1 MGVKKTMNTFFEG
14 MQSGLPSKTG
24 EKIINTAMGPF
35 KWDQLNE
42 SWVNV
47 NNGFRLPNISMQ
59 DLLLIGYETLSGDGR
74 EKVIPCVYSVGGAV
88 NGGNPITVLFTGFFE
103 DEEKFFADDGSVTLS
118 GNSCPVTLSFGL
130 FNGATGVSFSSL
142 GDYKF
147 QYSNQGGAYTDI
159 TDSTTLELPVV
170 TIGPGNLSFKFIS
183 FIDYIDNPEP
193 YPVSFVV
200 KNTSVTPNAILATY
214 LITD

>member
-59 DLLLIGYETLSGDGR
+59 DLLLIGYETLSGDSR
-74 EKVIPCVYSVGGAV
+74 EKVIPCNYTVGV
-88 NGGNPITVLFTGFFE
+88 LNSGNPVNILFKDYT
-103 DEEKFFADDGSVTLS
+103 ADDAELFPDAATTLS
-118 GNSCPVTLSFGL
+118 GNSCPVTLSFGV
-130 FNGATGVSFSSL
+130 FNGTTGVSFSSL
-142 GDYKF
+142 VDYKF
-147 QYSNQGGAYTDI
+147 QYSNQGGSYIDI
-159 TDSTTLELPVV
+159 TDSTTLELALV
-170 TIGPGNLSFKFIS
+170 TLGPGNLRFKIVALE
-183 FIDYIDNPEP
+183 DYIDGPVP

-200 KNTSVTPNAILATY
+200 KNTSVSPNATVATFN
-214 LITD
+214 ITDV

>member
-14 MQSGLPSKTG
+14 MQSGLPPKTG

-59 DLLLIGYETLSGDGR
+59 DLLLIGYETLSGDSR
-74 EKVIPCVYSVGGAV
+74 EKVIPCNYNISVLNSGNAV
-88 NGGNPITVLFTGFFE
+88 SVFYQDYISG
-103 DEEKFFADDGSVTLS
+103 DELAFPDAGSVTLS
-118 GNSCPVTLSFGL
+118 GNSCPVTLSFGV
-130 FNGATGVSFSSL
+130 FDGATGISFSSL
-142 GDYKF
+142 TDYKF
-147 QYSNQGGAYTDI
+147 QYSNQGGAYIDI
-159 TDSTTLELPVV
+159 TDSTTLELSVV
-170 TIGPGNLSFKFIS
+170 SIGPGNLSFNFVALE
-183 FIDYIDNPEP
+183 DYEDGPQP

-200 KNTSVTPNAILATY
+200 KNTSVTPNAIVATY
-214 LITD
+214 YITSA